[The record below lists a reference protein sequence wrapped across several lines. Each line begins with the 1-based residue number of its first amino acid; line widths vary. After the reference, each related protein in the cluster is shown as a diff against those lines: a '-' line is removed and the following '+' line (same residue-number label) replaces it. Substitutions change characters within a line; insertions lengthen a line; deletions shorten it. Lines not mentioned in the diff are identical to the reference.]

1 MIKESA
7 MAPIWQVWGEREP
20 SQAAAA
26 AAAAGAIGE
35 RGAVA
40 APLAS
45 YTQILIH
52 PAKCLPR

>member
-1 MIKESA
+1 

-20 SQAAAA
+20 SQAVAVAAATVA
-26 AAAAGAIGE
+26 AAAAGAVGE
-35 RGAVA
+35 RGAAA

-45 YTQILIH
+45 STQILIH